1 MTKKV
6 IHFRHQKR
14 ANGRVRQRYDNYYF
28 VEIERER
35 NVTEREKQ
43 KEYKMKWKRTK
54 EDEDRYRAAIAQWI
68 RLLRPSWSPR
78 LKSQAFTFIVYCA
91 IFVLDLRKGRN
102 IQKRSALTHI

>member
-1 MTKKV
+1 MVSDFEKAIKNQQAV
-6 IHFRHQKR
+6 FFDHDKYEQIIDF
-14 ANGRVRQRYDNYYF
+14 YEDNH
-28 VEIERER
+28 
-35 NVTEREKQ
+35 K